1 MNERL
6 RQEPL
11 RSRPDESTRT
21 RESDLLLELA
31 DLYARALRAQWGDAL
46 KAVVLFGSVARREA
60 TSTSDVD
67 LLAVIEG
74 LPARRLLRHQWLQA
88 ADEAIEPHLQALREQ
103 GIYAEVSVIL
113 KTPEEAKRT
122 VPLYLDLLEDAVILY
137 EQNGFFTS
145 ILERLRESLGR
156 LGARRRRR
164 GRIHYW
170 ELKPDY
176 TPGEVFEI

>member
-6 RQEPL
+6 WQDPL
-11 RSRPDESTRT
+11 RNRSDEGTGT
-21 RESDLLLELA
+21 RESDLLLEVA
-31 DLYARALRAQWGDAL
+31 DLYAQALRAQWGDAL

-88 ADEAIEPHLQALREQ
+88 ADEAIEPHLLRLREQ

-137 EQNGFFTS
+137 EQDGFFTS
-145 ILERLRESLGR
+145 ILERLRESLDR
-156 LGARRRRR
+156 LGARRCRK
-164 GRIHYW
+164 GRILYW

-176 TPGEVFEI
+176 NPGEVFEI